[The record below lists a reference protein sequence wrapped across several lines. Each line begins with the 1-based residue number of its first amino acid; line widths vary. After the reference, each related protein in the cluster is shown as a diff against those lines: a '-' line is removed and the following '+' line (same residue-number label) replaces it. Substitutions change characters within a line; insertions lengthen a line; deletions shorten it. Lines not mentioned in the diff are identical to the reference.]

1 MKKSYLMS
9 LIIMCCCFLPWR
21 LSAGSGRWRCF
32 LPHRTLLSTGGF
44 TGGHIFLCTVWG
56 GILLCFFFRSLRR
69 HPVAVFF
76 LSAAICTILE
86 YLTGYFLEVKWGTR
100 WWDYSDHFMNLNG
113 RVCLLG
119 AVMFGL
125 GGVALV
131 CLLLPIYERVY
142 LRMAKR
148 WRLCLCLV
156 LLAVFVADATYCAV
170 RPNTGRGISSQV

>member
-1 MKKSYLMS
+1 
-9 LIIMCCCFLPWR
+9 
-21 LSAGSGRWRCF
+21 
-32 LPHRTLLSTGGF
+32 
-44 TGGHIFLCTVWG
+44 
-56 GILLCFFFRSLRR
+56 
-69 HPVAVFF
+69 
-76 LSAAICTILE
+76 
-86 YLTGYFLEVKWGTR
+86 
-100 WWDYSDHFMNLNG
+100 MNLNG

>member
-1 MKKSYLMS
+1 MLLFFAVAFIGWIWEVALLFATSHAFINRGVYRGPYL
-9 LIIMCCCFLPWR
+9 PVY
-21 LSAGSGRWRCF
+21 G
-32 LPHRTLLSTGGF
+32 
-44 TGGHIFLCTVWG
+44 VG

-113 RVCLLG
+113 RVCLL
-119 AVMFGL
+119 
-125 GGVALV
+125 
-131 CLLLPIYERVY
+131 LPIYERVY